1 MQQSNIKKLWDGV
14 QDLVNLKTLNLCE
27 SKQLT
32 ELPDFSRAPNLEEV
46 HLYKC
51 LSLHSVHPSI
61 LSCQSLLTLDVSDC
75 EKLESLESETHLE
88 SLSYLYVEGCHSL
101 TKFCLSSEKLESI
114 DLVYCG
120 NVEKLQVL
128 PMGGFTKLR
137 RLVIEEGERLR
148 SLPIRELCGLT
159 NLEEFKIRNFQQEI
173 NTGEMRSLFDAW
185 HNLKKTMFG

>member
-75 EKLESLESETHLE
+75 EKLESLE
-88 SLSYLYVEGCHSL
+88 
-101 TKFCLSSEKLESI
+101 KKLESI